1 MAVEL
6 GMTHHG
12 VGGNLE
18 PSTMGSATQS
28 TMGIS
33 ATQCILEYNGPLRL
47 KTFRA
52 LRSTLSAERFVICA
66 HHCWF
71 SSANKN
77 FALLHFTNKYC
88 TQLIALTAT
97 IRLRLNT
104 FLIATKQ
111 H

>member
-1 MAVEL
+1 MGMAVEL

-52 LRSTLSAERFVICA
+52 LQSTLSAERFVICA

-77 FALLHFTNKYC
+77 FALLHY
-88 TQLIALTAT
+88 
-97 IRLRLNT
+97 
-104 FLIATKQ
+104 
-111 H
+111 